1 MQLVE
6 RHIIKRSHKFFNE
19 CDSLCFASKN
29 LYNCANYN
37 IRQGFIFGKTYSNY
51 NLLDKALKETIEY
64 KALPAKV
71 AQQVLRVLERN
82 WRSFFAAIAEWG
94 ENPGKFTGRPKLP
107 KYKDKQKGRNLVV
120 YTIQAISKKSLRAG
134 IIALSKTKIK
144 IPTKIP
150 PVLVK
155 EVRIVPGTDCYII
168 EVIYEQINNLSAK
181 NNGAIASIDLGLN
194 NLIAL
199 TSNQVGFQPIL
210 VNGRPLKSINQF
222 YNKKKASLQE
232 KLKRGIKSS
241 KKILRLTRCRNQ
253 KINNYLHHT
262 SQFIVN
268 NLVTNSIETLV
279 IGKNPGQKQEINIG
293 KSNNQ
298 NFVNIP
304 HSKLIAQLTY
314 KCKLVGIKV
323 VETEESYTSVS
334 SFLDNDSIPVYGD
347 NNAKS
352 FEFSGKRI
360 KRGLYRSKTG
370 KLINSDV
377 NASYNILRKA
387 FPKTFSYGIESC
399 VVQPRLVTPTKEK
412 RKGKAE
418 TPFMAA

>member
-6 RHIIKRSHKFFNE
+6 RHIIKRGHNFFDE
-19 CDSLCFASKN
+19 CDTLCFASKN

-51 NLLDKALKETIEY
+51 NLLDRALKETIEY

-82 WRSFFAAIAEWG
+82 WRSFFAASAEWR

-120 YTIQAISKKSLRAG
+120 YTIQSISKKSLRAG
-134 IIALSKTKIK
+134 IIALSKTNIK
-144 IPTKIP
+144 IPTKITP
-150 PVLVK
+150 TLVK

-199 TSNQVGFQPIL
+199 TSNQVEFEPIL

-232 KLKRGIKSS
+232 KLPRDIKSS
-241 KKILRLTRCRNQ
+241 KRILRLTRCRNQ

-268 NLVTNSIETLV
+268 TLITNSIETLV
-279 IGKNPGQKQEINIG
+279 IGKNPGQKQQINIG

-360 KRGLYRSKTG
+360 KRGLYRRQTG

-387 FPKTFSYGIESC
+387 FPKAFSYGIESC
-399 VVQPRLVTPTKEK
+399 VVQPRLLTPTKEK

>member
-6 RHIIKRSHKFFNE
+6 RHIIKRGHNFFDE
-19 CDSLCFASKN
+19 CDTLCFASKN

-37 IRQGFIFGKTYSNY
+37 IRQGFIFGKIYSNY
-51 NLLDKALKETIEY
+51 NLLARALKGTIEY

-82 WRSFFAAIAEWG
+82 WRSFFAAVTEWR

-134 IIALSKTKIK
+134 IIALSKTNIK
-144 IPTKIP
+144 ISTKIAP
-150 PVLVK
+150 DLVK

-168 EVIYEQINNLSAK
+168 EVIYESIKHRSLK
-181 NNGAIASIDLGLN
+181 DNGAIASIDFGLN

-222 YNKKKASLQE
+222 YNKKKSSLQE
-232 KLKRGIKSS
+232 KLPRHIKSS
-241 KKILRLTRCRNQ
+241 NRILRLTRCRNQ

-262 SQFIVN
+262 SQFIVKI
-268 NLVTNSIETLV
+268 LVKNDIKILV
-279 IGKNPGQKQEINIG
+279 IGKNSGQKQKINIG

-314 KCKLVGIKV
+314 KCELVGIKII
-323 VETEESYTSVS
+323 ESEESYTSVS
-334 SFLDNDSIPVYGD
+334 SFLDTDPIPVYGD
-347 NNAKS
+347 NNAKLVK
-352 FEFSGKRI
+352 FSGKRI
-360 KRGLYRSKTG
+360 KRGLYRSQTG
-370 KLINSDV
+370 KIINSDV
-377 NASYNILRKA
+377 NGSYNILRKA
-387 FPKTFSYGIESC
+387 FPNAFSNGIERC
-399 VVQPRLVTPTKEK
+399 VVHPRLVTPTKEK
-412 RKGKAE
+412 MKEKAE
-418 TPFMAA
+418 IPLAAL

>member
-1 MQLVE
+1 M
-6 RHIIKRSHKFFNE
+6 RS
-19 CDSLCFASKN
+19 
-29 LYNCANYN
+29 
-37 IRQGFIFGKTYSNY
+37 
-51 NLLDKALKETIEY
+51 
-64 KALPAKV
+64 
-71 AQQVLRVLERN
+71 
-82 WRSFFAAIAEWG
+82 
-94 ENPGKFTGRPKLP
+94 
-107 KYKDKQKGRNLVV
+107 
-120 YTIQAISKKSLRAG
+120 G

-268 NLVTNSIETLV
+268 TLVTNSIETLV

-347 NNAKS
+347 NNA
-352 FEFSGKRI
+352 
-360 KRGLYRSKTG
+360 L
-370 KLINSDV
+370 
-377 NASYNILRKA
+377 
-387 FPKTFSYGIESC
+387 
-399 VVQPRLVTPTKEK
+399 LV
-412 RKGKAE
+412 RV
-418 TPFMAA
+418 

>member
-6 RHIIKRSHKFFNE
+6 RHIIKRGHTFFDE

-37 IRQGFIFGKTYSNY
+37 IRQGFIYGKTYSNY
-51 NLLDKALKETIEY
+51 NLLDKALKQTKEY
-64 KALPAKV
+64 KSLPAKV

-82 WRSFFAAIAEWG
+82 WRSFFSAIAEWRQ
-94 ENPGKFTGRPKLP
+94 NRDKFTGRPKLP

-120 YTIQAISKKSLRAG
+120 YTIQAISKKSLING
-134 IIALSKTKIK
+134 IVSPSKTQIK
-144 IPTKIP
+144 IPTKISP
-150 PVLVK
+150 SQVK

-168 EVIYEQINNLSAK
+168 EVIYEKLTNSSLK
-181 NNGAIASIDLGLN
+181 DNGAIASIDLGLN

-232 KLKRGIKSS
+232 KLKRGIKNS
-241 KKILRLTRCRNQ
+241 KRILRLTRCRNQ

-268 NLVTNSIETLV
+268 TLVTNSIKTLV

-314 KCKLVGIKV
+314 KCELVGIKV
-323 VETEESYTSVS
+323 IESEESYTSVS
-334 SFLDNDSIPVYGD
+334 SFLDNDPIPVYGD

-352 FEFSGKRI
+352 LEFSGKRI
-360 KRGLYRSKTG
+360 KRGLYRSNTR

-377 NASYNILRKA
+377 NGSYNILRKA
-387 FPKTFSYGIESC
+387 FPNAFSNGIESC
-399 VVQPRLVTPTKEK
+399 VVQPRLVTPTKER

-418 TPFMAA
+418 MPFMAA